1 MNSGEQ
7 KKMIKRKRRQ
17 EERKKMNGHKMITK
31 RKEKKKKKRRWTNG
45 VILYFNKSFSY
56 LIFMVKAIEVERVY
70 VIVKNVGVFL

>member
-1 MNSGEQ
+1 
-7 KKMIKRKRRQ
+7 MIKRKRRQ
-17 EERKKMNGHKMITK
+17 EE
-31 RKEKKKKKRRWTNG
+31 KKKNEWSQKGKKRRWTNG